1 MSVDERMKES
11 DNDVN
16 SGQGVQFCNLE
27 LIETVPDVLIDKDL
41 QSPMTKKSILDAW
54 LSLLDNAMLEV
65 EIMSQWAI
73 DGVGKSGDI
82 FNHMKKAIEK
92 NVKMNILFNTH
103 ADADMDTGFSPYDLM
118 KSQKYLEQVH
128 VGNPNIS
135 GLIHPDHKSN
145 IVHTKMIIT
154 DDQ

>member
-1 MSVDERMKES
+1 MWKIKNFFPSH
-11 DNDVN
+11 
-16 SGQGVQFCNLE
+16 
-27 LIETVPDVLIDKDL
+27 
-41 QSPMTKKSILDAW
+41 ILREINFQAW

-73 DGVGKSGDI
+73 DGVGRSGDI

-118 KSQKYLEQVH
+118 KSQKYLEQVSIPQC
-128 VGNPNIS
+128 GKTEKLLLLKT
-135 GLIHPDHKSN
+135 LIF
-145 IVHTKMIIT
+145 
-154 DDQ
+154 